1 MLIYVN
7 GDRREVAPG
16 TLLSDVVGGG
26 EATPRRGIAV
36 AVDGSVVPRA
46 RLALTALSEGA
57 KVEIVT
63 AVQGG

>member
-1 MLIYVN
+1 MRIYVN
-7 GDRREVAPG
+7 GAQREVAPG
-16 TLLSDVVGGG
+16 TLLSEVVGGG
-26 EATPRRGIAV
+26 EPTPRRGIAV

-46 RLALTALSEGA
+46 RLAETTLAEGA

>member
-7 GDRREVAPG
+7 GEQREVTPG
-16 TLLSDVVGGG
+16 TLLIQVVGDG
-26 EATPRRGIAV
+26 EDTPRRGTAV

-46 RLALTALSEGA
+46 RLAETTLAEGA

>member
-7 GDRREVAPG
+7 GEQREVNPG
-16 TLLSDVVGGG
+16 TLLIQVVGDG
-26 EATPRRGIAV
+26 EDTPRRGIAV

-46 RLALTALSEGA
+46 RLAETTLAEGA